1 MRRIGEIIKV
11 RPERLEEYK
20 AYHANPWPAVNA
32 MIKECNIANYSI
44 YHCGEY
50 LFAYYEYTGEDFDAD
65 MAKMAADPAT
75 QRWWDAV
82 KPCQQS
88 MEEEGSGSWWT
99 SMEEV
104 YHLE

>member
-1 MRRIGEIIKV
+1 
-11 RPERLEEYK
+11 
-20 AYHANPWPAVNA
+20 
-32 MIKECNIANYSI
+32 MIKECNITNYSI
-44 YHCGEY
+44 YQFGEY
-50 LFAYYEYTGEDFDAD
+50 LFAYYKYTGEDFDAD